1 MYPISYNANMKYT
14 IEKTPFFDKW
24 LSKLK
29 DKTALKAI
37 LIRIL
42 RAENGNLGDVKVVG
56 SPVQEMRIFVG
67 KGYRVY
73 FTIRNNKIILLL
85 NGGHKGTQQQDIEKA
100 HELLK
105 QLEDNHD

>member
-1 MYPISYNANMKYT
+1 MYPMGYNVAMKYT
-14 IEKTPFFDKW
+14 VDKTPVFDKW

-37 LIRIL
+37 LIRIM

-85 NGGHKGTQQQDIEKA
+85 NGGHKGTQQQDIDKA

-105 QLEDNHD
+105 QLENNHD